1 MKNGT
6 AIVLILMGVNLILGC
21 QNVQKTSKQWL
32 FINNFESY
40 FGYDS
45 HVYFGKGHSG
55 KAYYRMNPDLEF
67 SPTFIQQFRAIDK
80 QRFSKV
86 IFSGYVY
93 MPYFTNSAVMTIQIW
108 GPNGQPIKVVKKN
121 LYAQNMGINHWS
133 KVSFELPLEKLYGP
147 DNQLRC
153 FIHNPSR
160 QIFYLDDLRVEFL
173 I

>member
-1 MKNGT
+1 MKNKLFISLWLLG
-6 AIVLILMGVNLILGC
+6 IGLILGC
-21 QNVQKTSKQWL
+21 QNNK
-32 FINNFESY
+32 INQRPMFTNDFESF
-40 FGYDS
+40 FGYEKNV
-45 HVYFGKGHSG
+45 HLGRGHSG

-67 SPTFIQQFRAIDK
+67 SPTFIQQFRAIDR

-86 IFSGYVY
+86 VFSGYVY
-93 MPYFTNSAVMTIQIW
+93 MPYLTNSAVMTIQIW
-108 GPNGQPIKVVKKN
+108 GANGQPIKVAKKN

-133 KVSFELPLEKLYGP
+133 KVSFELPLDKLYAP

-160 QIFYLDDLRVEFL
+160 QIFYLDDLTVEFL

>member
-1 MKNGT
+1 MKNKLF
-6 AIVLILMGVNLILGC
+6 ISLWLIGVGVILGC
-21 QNVQKTSKQWL
+21 QDEKPKRPQIFTND
-32 FINNFESY
+32 FESY
-40 FGYDS
+40 FGYDNN
-45 HVYFGKGHSG
+45 VYLGKGYSG

-67 SPTFIQQFRAIDK
+67 SPTFIQQFRAIDR

-108 GPNGQPIKVVKKN
+108 APNGQPIKVAKKN
-121 LYAQNMGINHWS
+121 LYAQNMGINRWS
-133 KVSFELPLEKLYGP
+133 KVSFELPLEKLFAP

-160 QIFYLDDLRVEFL
+160 QIFYLDDLSVEFL